1 MTDNTNDLTIPVNEN
16 DHIQGSTDAPLVV
29 VEYGDFECSYCG
41 AAYPIIKKL
50 QQELGDDF
58 CLVFRSF
65 PLSQVHPHALHAADA
80 AEIADSQGKFW
91 EYHDLLYEHQHS
103 LDDAALVH
111 HATSLGLDGAAFKR
125 SLQQGEFKDKVQQ
138 SFMGG
143 VESGVNGTPS
153 FFVNGS
159 RYDGDWEY
167 EPFLEYLK
175 GLSN

>member
-1 MTDNTNDLTIPVNEN
+1 MTDNTNDLTIPVNEK

-50 QQELGDDF
+50 QQELGDDL

-103 LDDAALVH
+103 LDDAVLVH